1 MNCVKEI
8 NQKEK
13 RIILS
18 AFLLISLPIII
29 DIGVIF
35 AKIALELSDTNIIEI
50 YNVVR
55 YITMAMAPFA
65 YFLLSFATNNKAVR
79 NILRIVAVIELL
91 NNIDEIYFT
100 NYKELY
106 SLNNTMFLIKS
117 LTQSILYLINIL
129 ALCYLWGAVRRNY
142 NLNKKSI
149 SRINSYIITVFVIL
163 PCITQ
168 TIGLFLFSQ
177 NKLAYYIILALA
189 GIIEIALLYLVI
201 TPNIFCSESTNITT
215 KEQYRFW
222 NKYHLWWFIGFIGT
236 CIGSSIVGK
245 LLF

>member
-8 NQKEK
+8 NQKKK

-29 DIGVIF
+29 GIGVFF

-50 YNVVR
+50 NNVVR

-65 YFLLSFATNNKAVR
+65 YFLLSFATNNKAAR

-91 NNIDEIYFT
+91 NNIDEIYF
-100 NYKELY
+100 
-106 SLNNTMFLIKS
+106 SLNNTMLVIKS

-142 NLNKKSI
+142 NLNKKDI

-189 GIIEIALLYLVI
+189 GIIEIALLYMVI
-201 TPNIFCSESTNITT
+201 TPKIFCSESTNITT

-222 NKYHLWWFIGFIGT
+222 NKYHLWWFIGLIGT
-236 CIGSSIVGK
+236 CTGSSIVAN